1 MIFIYVCFFAIAFAT
16 TLKEENQALK
26 KTHATLV
33 KALKELQRSS
43 AQEQEV
49 SDPFWSEPSR
59 DCNSFNKECR
69 GCRGYLDSCC
79 SSKNCGGGRVCK
91 RGLYSYSCDNPNTAS
106 DLETAIGSAW
116 DPFIDS
122 IISRAGGHAD
132 KVAIFGLNGAPYT
145 SNTHANAFK
154 LSQEERM
161 HIANA
166 FKNNNYESL
175 NEKGVLAEGEKYQLF
190 GMRPQSIYARLKD
203 NGGIVAQRTNSLVI
217 VGHYPEGKIQ
227 QILINAI
234 AHEVEYFNSVG
245 Y

>member
-49 SDPFWSEPSR
+49 SDRFYSEPSR
-59 DCNSFNKECR
+59 DCFTFNKECE

-79 SSKNCGGGRVCK
+79 SSKNCGSGRVCK
-91 RGLYSYSCDNPNTAS
+91 PGLWSYSCDEPNTAS
-106 DLETAIGSAW
+106 DLETAIGSGW
-116 DPFIDS
+116 DSFIDS
-122 IISRAGGHAD
+122 AISRAGGHAD

-145 SNTHANAFK
+145 SNTHENAFK

-166 FKNNNYESL
+166 FKNNNDESL
-175 NEKGVLAEGEKYQLF
+175 HDKGVLAEGEKYQLI
-190 GMRPQSIYARLKD
+190 GMADQSIYARLKG

-217 VGHYPEGKIQ
+217 VGHYPEGKDKGM
-227 QILINAI
+227 LIKAI
-234 AHEVEYFNSVG
+234 GSVADYFNSHG